1 MSLALLLNG
10 VEVTRERICQ
20 DGQACGSD
28 EAPCM
33 SEERVQRAKAEVKKW
48 LNKLPKGS
56 RDWQDKGP
64 QTEGEFSALA
74 NQLTNVRWRD
84 LPTDSISPHV
94 SFATDEDQDMTE
106 QDRRRLPYV
115 DILKAFL
122 SRHANELLDRN
133 RPSEMHMAVLA
144 AAAYVAVKKGVPAH
158 RIDELANP
166 NTIKVKDLR
175 AGICKYLCILDTM
188 EVWYSRAHE
197 LPLHRTAKLYVAANS
212 SQYRWRCPPFILSAR
227 SFGNDHFQLLK
238 TAKKVGKVDDAGGG
252 ENAMVAGD
260 IFVYLPDPRPYETRL
275 HIAEIVHRLYAGR
288 LTWVALLNGNIKV
301 SYADRA
307 GRLGEIKTILG
318 PASAPAR
325 STRPG
330 RGRGME
336 QDAENDKQHDR
347 GSGAEECQ
355 QSRPSLARPSP
366 AQLSTTATQHKPIR
380 FDELLRPYGS

>member
-84 LPTDSISPHV
+84 IPTDSISPHV

-188 EVWYSRAHE
+188 E
-197 LPLHRTAKLYVAANS
+197 RTAASIDGGVRVLATG
-212 SQYRWRCPPFILSAR
+212 CLLLPGPPFILSAR

-275 HIAEIVHRLYAGR
+275 HIAEIVHGLYAGR

-347 GSGAEECQ
+347 GSGAEERQ